1 MFKVTFK
8 DGASI
13 ELHEDGTIDVVE
25 LSRYDTEFNYFA
37 EVSNKEV
44 ELFNLINRRLG
55 GVLSP

>member
-37 EVSNKEV
+37 EVSDKEV
-44 ELFNLINRRLG
+44 ELFNLVNRRLG

>member
-37 EVSNKEV
+37 EVSDKEV